1 MKFLDTVRLMK
12 IKDHLDYMT
21 FLIKTMPKIRGIKN
35 NDLSETA
42 PRDELQ

>member
-21 FLIKTMPKIRGIKN
+21 FLVKELPKILVGV
-35 NDLSETA
+35 E
-42 PRDELQ
+42 Q